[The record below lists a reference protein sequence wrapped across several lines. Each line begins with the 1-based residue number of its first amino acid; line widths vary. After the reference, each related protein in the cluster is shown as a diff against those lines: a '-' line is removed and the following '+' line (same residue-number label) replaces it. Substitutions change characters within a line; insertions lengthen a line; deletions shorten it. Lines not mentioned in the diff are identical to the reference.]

1 MVRGRAA
8 NASDYVMLDGKP
20 AANYKIAVYDAFP
33 TKEFARSAVRF
44 ERRME
49 LGMEGYR
56 FYDLVRWG
64 EDVSAINKYLKY
76 DQVLLPGA
84 LGGAKYDAK
93 YALFPLPQGQIDLL
107 GADIL
112 KQNPGY

>member
-1 MVRGRAA
+1 
-8 NASDYVMLDGKP
+8 
-20 AANYKIAVYDAFP
+20 
-33 TKEFARSAVRF
+33 
-44 ERRME
+44 ME

-64 EDVSAINKYLKY
+64 EDVAAINKYLQY

-84 LGGAKYDAK
+84 LGGAKYEAK
-93 YALFPLPQGQIDLL
+93 YALFPIPQSQIDLL
-107 GADIL
+107 NSTEVIL